1 MTISAIPRS
10 GFSSDAS
17 SVDDNLRRH
26 RESRQAAAAGRGIT
40 TEKMLVTPAI
50 AEEWLALNHGNRNV
64 TAPRVDLF
72 VRLIRE
78 EKFCLTHQGVAFYD
92 DGDLADGQTRL
103 TAIAKAGVSVWM
115 FVTRGLPRA
124 AIHAIDGGRPRT
136 VRDVLHFLGM
146 PLTASHVAV
155 VRTLWNQYH
164 LQRREDCR
172 VWDNNSVD
180 TDTFANFAAAVGD
193 AVVFSMPSTKKKG
206 LSHASYIGA
215 IASAWFT
222 QNREMLLRM
231 KQLVDSGVGADR
243 DEQAAIRLRD
253 WLLTTH
259 ISASGAQGRQEI
271 YKRSCTAIRA
281 FLEGRPLAKLY
292 CREDAAF
299 QIPDLIRSKPSR

>member
-1 MTISAIPRS
+1 MAVATISRN
-10 GFSSDAS
+10 GFSSA
-17 SVDDNLRRH
+17 
-26 RESRQAAAAGRGIT
+26 QARGIT
-40 TEKMLVTPAI
+40 TEKVLVTPSM
-50 AEEWLALNHGNRNV
+50 AEDWLTVNHGNRNV
-64 TAPRVDLF
+64 TGPRVDLF

-78 EKFCLTHQGVAFYD
+78 GKFCLTHQGVAFYD

-103 TAIAKAGVSVWM
+103 TAIVKAGVPVWM
-115 FVTRGLPRA
+115 FVTRGLPRS

-146 PLTASHVAV
+146 SLSARHVAV

-164 LQRREDCR
+164 LQRRQDAR
-172 VWDNNSVD
+172 AWDNNAVD
-180 TDTFANFAAAVGD
+180 TDTFANFASAVQD
-193 AVVFSMPSTKKKG
+193 AVMFSMPATKTKG

-222 QNREMLLRM
+222 QDREMLLRM
-231 KQLVDSGVGADR
+231 KQLVASGAGADR

-259 ISASGAQGRQEI
+259 LSSSGVQGRQEI

-299 QIPDLIRSKPSR
+299 PIPDLI